1 MRRVKEA
8 YSLSVFFSDHCNCV
22 HIALE
27 DDQNRPFATAVPS
40 HTGSAERAGSPRANT
55 GASITMLDFN
65 RVNFSETPLSI
76 GLNELIERSES
87 PSRNV
92 RQYLGASAIGSE
104 CLRKIQFDWMCDPVH
119 PVRTLTIFAR
129 GHFHEKLARE
139 HLMRAGFKFCAT

>member
-1 MRRVKEA
+1 MFN
-8 YSLSVFFSDHCNCV
+8 LN
-22 HIALE
+22 
-27 DDQNRPFATAVPS
+27 
-40 HTGSAERAGSPRANT
+40 RAN
-55 GASITMLDFN
+55 L
-65 RVNFSETPLSI
+65 SERPI
-76 GLNELIERSES
+76 NQAINDLIERSEP
-87 PSRNV
+87 PSENW